1 MTINRPL
8 SVFALVLA
16 VLLWPQAHA
25 QSLSATIEQ
34 PSDGARVAGQVEVR
48 GTLSGTL
55 PANTQLWIVVKQGD
69 LMWPKD
75 PPVDVIGQNWSKTVD
90 LGGRGRYA
98 LVLMLVGK
106 AGQEQITSWIQHGMA
121 THSFPGLARIKGVV
135 LAQVPVERQ

>member
-1 MTINRPL
+1 MKINRSL

-16 VLLWPQAHA
+16 VLWWPQAHA
-25 QSLSATIEQ
+25 QSLSATIQQ
-34 PSDGARVAGQVEVR
+34 PAHGARVAGQVEVM

-55 PANTQLWIVVKQGD
+55 PANTRLWLVGKQGD
-69 LMWPKD
+69 PMWPKD

-106 AGQEQITSWIQHGMA
+106 AGQEQINGWIQHGLE

-135 LAQVPVERQ
+135 LAQVSVERQ